1 MLNRVTLD
9 VSAQRTAKPTLA
21 AECYQHLL
29 ETENDTRMRHDHG
42 KAQCEDETP
51 QWRYAKTTRLQHCQ
65 DSLRQTTRPDALG
78 RAPRRPP
85 SPRRGADS
93 VAQPRTQ
100 LSHAARAQCFGREQI
115 PPRYRPLEIGT
126 AFAPPPASTGASTG
140 SPYWRPT
147 PTSICRAALPR
158 DHGAPEQL
166 ARRLGDDL
174 ESS

>member
-29 ETENDTRMRHDHG
+29 ETENDTRMRHDRG

-85 SPRRGADS
+85 P
-93 VAQPRTQ
+93 
-100 LSHAARAQCFGREQI
+100 
-115 PPRYRPLEIGT
+115 
-126 AFAPPPASTGASTG
+126 
-140 SPYWRPT
+140 
-147 PTSICRAALPR
+147 RAA
-158 DHGAPEQL
+158 APMAWFNPELSYLMQPAL
-166 ARRLGDDL
+166 NVSD
-174 ESS
+174 ESKSRHVVAHSK